1 MKNNPFKFSLSL
13 FLGLLILMGAVR
25 PGPSGSTPTIASIPG
40 LQSALNGKAA
50 SSHTHAASAITSG
63 TIASAR
69 LGSGTADATTYLR
82 GDGSWQT
89 PSGGGISPSLIRCTG
104 ISAKGATN
112 TNVLQLATVAETVG
126 TGITVTS
133 DATNGGYITVAAD
146 GVYDVSISL
155 YNTTGS
161 PQNVFVKRNAS
172 LVNNAGATDTDLI
185 RIGSITTGNVNG
197 ASLSVYLTTSDKLY
211 FTAPF
216 TPDNTYPLFNQ
227 MVITRVS

>member
-1 MKNNPFKFSLSL
+1 MGINTGWGGGGSVSITANRAAVSNGSGALAASATTATEIGYISGLSS
-13 FLGLLILMGAVR
+13 AVQ
-25 PGPSGSTPTIASIPG
+25 T
-40 LQSALNGKAA
+40 QLNSKAA
-50 SSHTHAASAITSG
+50 SSHNHVVGDITATG
-63 TIASAR
+63 TPS
-69 LGSGTADATTYLR
+69 ATTYLR

-89 PSGGGISPSLIRCTG
+89 PSGSGISPSLIRCTG
-104 ISAKGATN
+104 ISAKGSTN

-133 DATNGGYITVAAD
+133 DATNGGYITVADD

-161 PQNVFVKRNAS
+161 PQNVFIKRNAS

-197 ASLSVYLTTSDKLY
+197 ASLPVYLTTSDKLY

-227 MVITRVS
+227 MTITRVS